1 MFLVHRASSHD
12 AARAASGDAGK
23 WSNPRELQSPVLA
36 DFVVIGYNSSM
47 SRKRKKHKKN
57 SDDHTSA
64 KYQKQA
70 KEAELKGGGMAEFLT
85 GLGFQVSLFVLFVIF
100 LGLVF
105 HYLPERRISALWFG
119 FGAW

>member
-1 MFLVHRASSHD
+1 
-12 AARAASGDAGK
+12 
-23 WSNPRELQSPVLA
+23 
-36 DFVVIGYNSSM
+36 M